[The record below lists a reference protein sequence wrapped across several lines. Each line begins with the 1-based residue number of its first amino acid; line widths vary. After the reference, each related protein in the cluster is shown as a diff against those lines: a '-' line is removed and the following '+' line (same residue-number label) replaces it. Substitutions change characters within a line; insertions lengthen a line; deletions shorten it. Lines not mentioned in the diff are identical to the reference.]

1 LFLVDWLWID
11 LDPIFQDIV
20 DNVHD
25 TLVFALFTV
34 SELFF
39 GIIPPEVFMIWAI
52 KHEPFILYISLLAVL
67 SYLSGI
73 MAYKMGSYIH
83 SFERVKNYI
92 DVRIQKYV
100 KMLKR
105 WGGVLIIAGAILPIP
120 YASVCMAAGLVQYNF
135 RSYLLYGLVRILRYY
150 VYGYILLYII

>member
-1 LFLVDWLWID
+1 LWID

-25 TLVFALFTV
+25 IIVFALFTV

-150 VYGYILLYII
+150 VYGYILLYIV

>member
-1 LFLVDWLWID
+1 LWID

-52 KHEPFILYISLLAVL
+52 KHEPFILYISLLAGL